1 MSRLSV
7 ELWLESLESSHRV
20 KRRRRNTDRA
30 HDTADHDFL
39 YAYNVPNPPSAI
51 ESDMPRPVRGRK
63 RPGDALAHDDNDI
76 PSPLVNDSLRNAADR
91 TRQLISVPLRAP
103 SSRDSREP
111 SPPKRPRSTSPIKT
125 QIDLQKLEKPV
136 HISDLDEDNATSVLP
151 PDIQPLYTLFQ
162 SASQLPASTVPVEV
176 HAKVL
181 SYVTGAELPAPDTSK
196 IAAAEAGLSRIRHIR
211 QQALMSAKQRRHE
224 CAWNNLIHTPL
235 LLLAFQEP
243 EPEPES
249 EKSEQAAVSV
259 RLEPVMSVSIA
270 RDSVP
275 RVQQRFA
282 GGDVDSQSVLACSV
296 SKSIDTNQASDLNS
310 TQTQT
315 NSDHRKVDYVV
326 VLDVSKNAPL
336 KQTIINLILS
346 QGAPAHVNQTL
357 YPSVSDSPIGLSI
370 ETKTVSARDPLV
382 QLGIWIA
389 AWHKRMN
396 DLRTSRLRQHT
407 LLGETLTL
415 ENSVPVDPRLVS
427 VPLIVVTGHEW
438 DVYFACDEGSTISI
452 RGPLRIGSTSTVL
465 QVYVLLASLRA
476 IKEWMKT
483 TYYKC
488 IANWFLCK
496 D

>member
-1 MSRLSV
+1 MSRSSV
-7 ELWLESLESSHRV
+7 GSWLESLEPSHRV
-20 KRRRRNTDRA
+20 KRRRRNTDGA
-30 HDTADHDFL
+30 HNTTDHDFL
-39 YAYNVPNPPSAI
+39 YAYNVPNPPLAI
-51 ESDMPRPVRGRK
+51 ESNIDMPRPARGRK
-63 RPGDALAHDDNDI
+63 RPGDALANDENDI
-76 PSPLVNDSLRNAADR
+76 PSPLVNDTPRTAADR
-91 TRQLISVPLRAP
+91 TRQLISVPLQA
-103 SSRDSREP
+103 SSSKDSREP
-111 SPPKRPRSTSPIKT
+111 SPPKRPRSTSPVKT

-151 PDIQPLYTLFQ
+151 ADIQPLYTRFQ
-162 SASQLPASTVPVEV
+162 SASQQPASTVPVEV

-181 SYVTGAELPAPDTSK
+181 SYAPSAELAAPDASK
-196 IAAAEAGLSRIRHIR
+196 IAAAEADLSRIRHIR

-235 LLLAFQEP
+235 LLLAFDEP
-243 EPEPES
+243 EPE
-249 EKSEQAAVSV
+249 KFEQSAVSV

-282 GGDVDSQSVLACSV
+282 GGDVDSQSVLACSA
-296 SKSIDTNQASDLNS
+296 SNKSIDTNQASDLNS

-326 VLDVSKNAPL
+326 VLDIAKNAPL

-346 QGAPAHVNQTL
+346 QRSPAHVNQTL

-396 DLRTSRLRQHT
+396 DLRMSRLRQHA
-407 LLGETLTL
+407 LLGEALAL
-415 ENSVPVDPRLVS
+415 ADSAPGDPRLVS

-465 QVYVLLASLRA
+465 QVYVLLTSLRA
-476 IKEWMKT
+476 VKEWMKT

-488 IANWFLCK
+488 IVNWFMCK
-496 D
+496 E